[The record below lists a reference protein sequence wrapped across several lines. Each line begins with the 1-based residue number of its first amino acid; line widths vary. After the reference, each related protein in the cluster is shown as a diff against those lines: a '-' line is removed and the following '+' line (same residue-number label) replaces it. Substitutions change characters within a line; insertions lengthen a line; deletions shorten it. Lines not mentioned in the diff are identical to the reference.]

1 MLMRYR
7 QTLKLIAGASICA
20 CLAGC
25 ASPLREA
32 TEQFR
37 QGAYPA
43 ALITLEEK
51 GPDIANRDL
60 LLLHLNKG
68 LVLHQLGRFEDS
80 NLELLA
86 ATYVIEELSRASIS
100 EQVSTLAINDWL
112 AAYRGEYAEQ
122 LWVHAYL
129 MMNFLLLDKPES
141 AAVEARRALKIFDS
155 HPDSFKDAFFSRALV
170 ATSFENAGHIN
181 DAYLEYKLLAENSID
196 NSNIADK
203 LYGQALQLGFTKDA
217 EQYRVELFDEQEQPL
232 KKNRDKGELIVFLS
246 RGDIPYKVSS
256 DVFFP
261 PDIRL
266 SWPEY
271 GYSYQ
276 YLDHVDVFN
285 DDGVLAYQEI
295 ESDFASL
302 ARTSLYDRGKS
313 IALKQALRIGAKHA
327 IVDHVES
334 ENAVAGGVLQI
345 AMFVLEQADTRAWD
359 SLPSKMSMLRIP
371 LNVGT
376 HTIRLSANNHEL
388 MVFPE
393 VNIRAGKTLFRH
405 FRLESYVSESEPLRE
420 NRHKP
425 VTVEYHIEKEL

>member
-7 QTLKLIAGASICA
+7 QVLKLITGASICA
-20 CLAGC
+20 CMAGC

-51 GPDIANRDL
+51 GPDIANRDR

-68 LVLHQLGRFEDS
+68 LVLHQLGRFEES
-80 NLELLA
+80 NQELLTA
-86 ATYVIEELSRASIS
+86 ANVIEELSRASIS
-100 EQVSTLAINDWL
+100 EQASTLAINDWL
-112 AAYRGEYAEQ
+112 ASYRGEYAEQ
-122 LWVHAYL
+122 LWVHSYL
-129 MMNFLLLDKPES
+129 MMNFLLLNKPES
-141 AAVEARRALKIFDS
+141 AAVEARRALKVFDS
-155 HPDSFKDAFFSRALV
+155 QPDSLKEAFFTRALV

-181 DAYLEYKLLAENSID
+181 DAYLEYKLLAENSVD
-196 NSNIADK
+196 NSNISDK
-203 LYGQALQLGFTKDA
+203 LYSQALQLGFTKDA
-217 EQYRVELFDEQEQPL
+217 EQYRAELFDEQEQPL
-232 KKNRDKGELIVFLS
+232 KQNDNNGELIVFLS

-256 DVFFP
+256 DVYFP

-271 GYSYQ
+271 GNSYQ
-276 YLDHVDVFN
+276 HLDNVDVFN
-285 DDGVLAYQEI
+285 DSGLIGYQEI

-302 ARTSLYDRGKS
+302 ARTSLYNRGKG

-327 IVDHVES
+327 IVDQVES

-345 AMFVLEQADTRAWD
+345 AMFILEQADTRAWD
-359 SLPSKMSMLRIP
+359 SLPSKISMLRIP
-371 LNVGT
+371 LSAGS

-393 VNIRAGKTLFRH
+393 VNIPVGKTVFRH
-405 FRLESYVSESEPLRE
+405 FRVESYVGETEPQRE
-420 NRHKP
+420 TRHKP

>member
-1 MLMRYR
+1 MLIPYRYMI
-7 QTLKLIAGASICA
+7 KLSVGVVIYA
-20 CLAGC
+20 CLSGC

-37 QGAYPA
+37 QGAYTS
-43 ALITLEEK
+43 ALETLDAKSEK
-51 GPDIANRDL
+51 IANRDL

-68 LVLHQLGRFEDS
+68 LVLHHLGRFEES
-80 NLELLA
+80 NQSLLT
-86 ATYVIEELSRASIS
+86 ATDVIEELSRASIS
-100 EQVSTLAINDWL
+100 EQVSTLAVNDWL
-112 AAYRGEYAEQ
+112 ASYRGEYSEQ

-129 MMNFLLLDKPES
+129 MMNFLLMDKPES
-141 AAVEARRALKIFDS
+141 AAVEARRALKVFDS
-155 HPDSFKDAFFSRALV
+155 QADSLKEAYFSRALV
-170 ATSFENAGHIN
+170 ATSFENAGLIN
-181 DAYLEYKLLAENSID
+181 DAYIEYKRLAENNTD

-203 LYGQALQLGFTKDA
+203 LYKQALQLGFSKDA
-217 EQYRVELFDEQEQPL
+217 EKYQREFFDEQPPT
-232 KKNRDKGELIVFLS
+232 KSDNNNGELIVFLS
-246 RGDIPYKVSS
+246 RGDIPFKVSS

-276 YLDHVDVFN
+276 YLDNIDVSN
-285 DDGVLAYQEI
+285 DSGLLPYQEI

-302 ARTSLYDRGKS
+302 ARTSLYNRGKS
-313 IALKQALRIGAKHA
+313 IAIKQALRVGAKHS
-327 IVDHVES
+327 IVNQVES

-371 LNVGT
+371 LQAGT
-376 HTIRLSANNHEL
+376 HTVRLSANKQEL

-393 VNIRAGKTLFRH
+393 VNIHSGKTVFRH
-405 FRLESYVSESEPLRE
+405 FRLEPYTGESIPLRQS
-420 NRHKP
+420 RHKP
-425 VTVEYHIEKEL
+425 VTVEYHIEKEF